1 MKKYLLIPIALLLA
15 FTGLSQEQLRPLS
28 GNFALLK
35 EQANPRQLSAK
46 TSTAS
51 PLPKDTLPFF
61 DDFSYAYKS
70 SRPTTQRWIDS
81 NVFINSG
88 FAIAPIS
95 LGVATFDGL
104 NKKGYPYNLSALV
117 SSSANADYLT
127 SRPIN
132 LYKKGSYV
140 YSPADSIY
148 LSFYYQAEG
157 NGEAPEA
164 LDSLSVDMYKPRQNK
179 WVKVWGQKGYNPSAT
194 DTNFYRAMI
203 VIKDTAYLDSSFQF
217 RFRNRA
223 TLSGSLDHW
232 HVDYVFLDMG
242 RDQNDTVPE
251 DASFAYK
258 PSSFLKNYF
267 AMPRNQYTPSELAPR
282 FTNYFRSNFT
292 VAKFF
297 TYEYKVFDNA
307 NMQYG
312 PTYTLGLS
320 GTGIQP
326 FFNHGYYDS
335 LPHCRPPLSSPFPS
349 SLGINDTVYSI
360 KHSIFVTG
368 DIRKAND
375 TVVCTQKFTNYYA
388 LDDGSAEVGYYQNVY
403 GAKTA
408 ARFTLNTNDTLRA
421 VNIYFDPIVNGSTIQ
436 NSTFSITVWGSNG
449 NAPSNTVIFQD
460 VESKPIYMQGS
471 YNLIPT
477 YTLSS
482 CVPLPAGT
490 YFIGI
495 KQTTNLGLNIGF
507 DRNTN
512 HIDALYYDIGTGW
525 TQSTIPGGGSIMIN
539 PVLGC
544 TIATPVGVKENKT
557 TEREISI
564 YPNPAQNEIT
574 LKVNT
579 NSDELRKVSV
589 FNALGQEVLSHT
601 IQQIKTIDVS
611 ALSNG
616 VYYIHVSSAIGNV
629 SVTKFV
635 IAR

>member
-70 SRPTTQRWIDS
+70 SRPTTQHWIDS

-203 VIKDTAYLDSSFQF
+203 AIKDTAYLDSSFQF

-232 HVDYVFLDMG
+232 HVDYVYMDIG
-242 RDQNDTVPE
+242 RDKNDTIR
-251 DASFAYK
+251 DDMTFAYK

-267 AMPRNQYTPSELAPR
+267 TMPRNQYIASEMASS
-282 FTNYFRSNFT
+282 FTNYFRNNFNNN
-292 VAKFF
+292 VFMN
-297 TYEYKVFDNA
+297 YEYQVFDKA
-307 NMQYG
+307 NTPASSVYN
-312 PTYTLGLS
+312 LGIV
-320 GTGIQP
+320 GNPGVQP
-326 FFNHGYYDS
+326 FLNNGYYLGVPHSNPS
-335 LPHCRPPLSSPFPS
+335 LSFIYPA
-349 SLGINDTVYSI
+349 LGINDTLFSV
-360 KHSIFVTG
+360 KHILQTSG
-368 DIRKAND
+368 DTYKPND

-408 ARFTLNTNDTLRA
+408 ARFTLNANDTLRA

-436 NSTFSITVWGSNG
+436 NATFSITVWGANG

-460 VESKPIYMQGS
+460 GESKPIYMQGS

-482 CVPLPAGT
+482 CVPLSAGT

-574 LKVNT
+574 LKVNA

-601 IQQIKTIDVS
+601 IQQTKTIDVS

-616 VYYIHVSSAIGNV
+616 VYYIHVSSALGNV
-629 SVTKFV
+629 SITKFV